1 MEILTGHFWKSLQ
14 DLGTFKSLG
23 LLIFGPLKVINF
35 LPTTHIF
42 FSQVPVISTSSS
54 RNYEE
59 ESSLGLSWSN
69 IFTFRGRKTGAQR
82 DEVSNHFT
90 TEARSKVSCS
100 SRQEAAAVHRNIAW
114 YPGNLLVCCV
124 EII

>member
-59 ESSLGLSWSN
+59 ESGLGLFWPN
-69 IFTFRGRKTGAQR
+69 IFTFRGRKQGPREMRYPTISQLRLEAKCPVLPDRKQQQ
-82 DEVSNHFT
+82 S
-90 TEARSKVSCS
+90 TETLPGIPGICLS
-100 SRQEAAAVHRNIAW
+100 AVW
-114 YPGNLLVCCV
+114 K
-124 EII
+124 